1 MERQHHLGQSDR
13 SQGGERDESHGEQ
26 RAPRG
31 CYEIPATMPCPEY
44 GESVPASFVQFV
56 D

>member
-1 MERQHHLGQSDR
+1 MERQS
-13 SQGGERDESHGEQ
+13 ESRLQ
-26 RAPRG
+26 RAELSGEPGEELHPR

-44 GESVPASFVQFV
+44 GESVPPSFVQFI

>member
-1 MERQHHLGQSDR
+1 MKR
-13 SQGGERDESHGEQ
+13 ESESRLQ
-26 RAPRG
+26 RAELSGESREELDQR

-44 GESVPASFVQFV
+44 GESVPASFVQFI

>member
-1 MERQHHLGQSDR
+1 MDSRTQTHSESRSRWRNEPADGPEDR
-13 SQGGERDESHGEQ
+13 TLR
-26 RAPRG
+26 

-44 GESVPASFVQFV
+44 GESVPASSVQLV